1 MKIYKITTYR
11 AIKGYEEPEA
21 VQFVSVQFTRDEEM
35 VKCLNGKYLRHDMF
49 IECEE
54 MWLEENENDR

>member
-11 AIKGYEEPEA
+11 AIKGYGEPGTF
-21 VQFVSVQFTRDEEM
+21 QFVSVQFTRDEEM
-35 VKCLNGKYLRHDMF
+35 AKCLKGKYLRHMF

-54 MWLEENENDR
+54 IWLEENENE